1 MRTDAIVALQVSIGL
16 LYSSQRAERASATL
30 VLGVGVALAELV
42 LTGLLFRNTV
52 LSSLVL
58 PSQLT
63 SRPPPAG
70 LCGSAVRF
78 VLSKVNGGVPFEPW
92 QQAEDVKN
100 AFVTAMASQVDSY
113 IAWEEFSITTVDGV
127 ALRTA

>member
-1 MRTDAIVALQVSIGL
+1 MRTDAILALQLGVGL

-70 LCGSAVRF
+70 L
-78 VLSKVNGGVPFEPW
+78 
-92 QQAEDVKN
+92 
-100 AFVTAMASQVDSY
+100 ASPSR
-113 IAWEEFSITTVDGV
+113 ASSS
-127 ALRTA
+127 L